1 MADLLGGD
9 HEFVKMPNTHGSTS
23 VCVLTQ
29 KTEENRKTVEK
40 RILVVFR
47 DHKYDDFGEK

>member
-9 HEFVKMPNTHGSTS
+9 HVFVKMPNTHGSTS
-23 VCVLTQ
+23 VCFDPKNWGKQ
-29 KTEENRKTVEK
+29 KTVEK